1 MRDINIMLQG
11 LVESGFIDEQ
21 VAKDLYWEVGK
32 ADYEHI
38 MYSFEAKYHFRPQ
51 LVPKLKEGM
60 A

>member
-1 MRDINIMLQG
+1 MEDINIMLQG
-11 LVESGFIDEQ
+11 LVESGFINEET
-21 VAKDLYWEVGK
+21 AKSLLWEAGK

-38 MYSFEAKYHFRPQ
+38 MCSFEMKYHFRPQ